1 MKHFNIQSVFLF
13 FALCAAAAGA
23 AAQDTFPVIFEATR
37 KAVLSAEIPGVVLSL
52 RFDVGDRVK
61 KGELIANVDIG
72 DLDLRQRRS
81 ELSLR
86 HLNVKVT
93 NMERLTERGLA
104 TSDELAQAQTEKD
117 VAFTD
122 IQIYKRQIGK
132 SRIAAPFDCIVVR
145 RHIQAHEWATAG
157 QPVVEVVDP
166 SKLRAVGNIPSRLAV
181 KLTKGAAHTFYV
193 TDLDISI
200 SGTVDAVVPEVD
212 ELSNT
217 AQVIWNIEKAEQDVM
232 SGMKGEVRID
242 ATANSAAGSQQ
253 PATGSQQPAA
263 DTKQPAANSR

>member
-1 MKHFNIQSVFLF
+1 MKHFISVFLF
-13 FALCAAAAGA
+13 FALCTAVAGA

-37 KAVLSAEIPGVVLSL
+37 KAVLSAEIPGVILSL

-132 SRIAAPFDCIVVR
+132 SRVAAPFDCIVVR

-166 SKLRAVGNIPSRLAV
+166 AKLRAVGNIPSRLAV
-181 KLTKGAAHTFYV
+181 KLTKGTVHTFYV

-200 SGTVDAVVPEVD
+200 SGTVEAVVPEVD

-217 AQVIWNIEKAEQDVM
+217 AQVIWKIEKAEQDVL

-242 ATANSAAGSQQ
+242 ATAANSAPAGQPPAVGSQQ
-253 PATGSQQPAA
+253 PGNAGQQPAGIS
-263 DTKQPAANSR
+263 Q

>member
-1 MKHFNIQSVFLF
+1 MKHLISVFLV
-13 FALCAAAAGA
+13 FAIWAGA
-23 AAQDTFPVIFEATR
+23 ASVAAQDTFPVIFEATR
-37 KAVLSAEIPGVVLSL
+37 KAVLSAEIPGVLLSL
-52 RFDVGDRVK
+52 KFDVGERVK
-61 KGELIANVDIG
+61 KGELIASVDIG

-86 HLNVKVT
+86 HLNVKLI

-104 TSDELAQAQTEKD
+104 TSDELAQAQSEKD

-132 SRIAAPFDCIVVR
+132 SRISAPFDCIVVR
-145 RHIQAHEWATAG
+145 RHMQAHEWATAG
-157 QPVVEVVDP
+157 QPVIEVVDP
-166 SKLRAVGNIPSRLAV
+166 TKLRAVGNIPSRLAV
-181 KLTKGAAHTFYV
+181 KLTKGTAYTFYV

-200 SGTVDAVVPEVD
+200 SGTVEAVVPEVD

-217 AQVIWNIEKAEQDVM
+217 AQVIWKIEKAEQDVM

-242 ATANSAAGSQQ
+242 TTANPAAAGDQQ
-253 PATGSQQPAA
+253 PATGSQQPTAVS
-263 DTKQPAANSR
+263 Q